1 MKRQGLLFYHLL
13 ATLIVTVWGV
23 TFISTKVLINSGLTP
38 AQIFT
43 IRFTIAYIGIWIVC
57 LIKGGRDKVLF
68 TCNLKEELMMVFLGV
83 TGGSL
88 YFLTEN
94 TALAHTQASN
104 AAFIVCIAPLLT
116 LLLTLLL
123 KRLFKGPL
131 MDGLED
137 VRLGFPLIG
146 GTVMALTGMF
156 LVVFNGYTLHIS
168 PKGDLLAFGAALCW
182 ALYSQFMSQMT
193 LRYGTFFATRK
204 VFFYGLITIIP
215 VILLSDNS
223 NLPDVQFSAI
233 QVWGN
238 LLFLSVLASLFCFI
252 GWNRVMAAIGNVTS
266 TNYVYLNPV
275 ITLIAAIFI
284 LGESMTVT
292 AAIGSAMILGG
303 VILAGVKTKRTEQTK
318 K

>member
-1 MKRQGLLFYHLL
+1 MKGEGKFIFHVL
-13 ATLIVTVWGV
+13 AFIIVTIWGV

-43 IRFTIAYIGIWIVC
+43 IRFTIAYIGIWVVC

-68 TCNLKEELMMVFLGV
+68 TRSLKEELMMVFLGI

-104 AAFIVCIAPLLT
+104 AAFIVCVAPLLT

-131 MDGLED
+131 IDGLEN

-146 GTVMALTGMF
+146 GTVLALTGMF

-193 LRYGTFFATRK
+193 IRYGTFFATRK
-204 VFFYGLITIIP
+204 VFIYGLLTIIP

-223 NLPDVQFSAI
+223 NLCSVDFDATK
-233 QVWGN
+233 VWGN
-238 LLFLSVLASLFCFI
+238 LLFLSILASLLCFI
-252 GWNRVMAAIGNVTS
+252 SWNRVMAAIGNVTS

-275 ITLIAAIFI
+275 ITLIAAIII
-284 LGESMTVT
+284 LGESMTAT

-303 VILAGVKTKRTEQTK
+303 VILAGVKTKK
-318 K
+318 D

>member
-275 ITLIAAIFI
+275 ITLIAAIII

-303 VILAGVKTKRTEQTK
+303 VILAGVKTKK
-318 K
+318 D

>member
-1 MKRQGLLFYHLL
+1 MKRQGIILYHLL

-43 IRFTIAYIGIWIVC
+43 IRFTIAYIGIWGVC
-57 LIKGGRDKVLF
+57 LIKGGRDKMLF
-68 TCNLKEELMMVFLGV
+68 THSLKEELMMVFLGV

-104 AAFIVCIAPLLT
+104 AAFIVCVAPLLT

-131 MDGLED
+131 IDGLEN

-146 GTVMALTGMF
+146 GTVLAFTGMF
-156 LVVFNGYTLHIS
+156 LVVFNGYTLHLS

-193 LRYGTFFATRK
+193 TRYGTFFATRK
-204 VFFYGLITIIP
+204 VFVYGLITIIP
-215 VILLSDNS
+215 IILISDNS
-223 NLPDVQFSAI
+223 NLNSVNFSAI

-238 LLFLSVLASLFCFI
+238 LLFLSILASLFCFI

-275 ITLIAAIFI
+275 ITLIAAIII

-303 VILAGVKTKRTEQTK
+303 VILAGIQKDPTLKTK
-318 K
+318 

>member
-1 MKRQGLLFYHLL
+1 MKGEGKFIFHVL
-13 ATLIVTVWGV
+13 AFIIVTIWGV

-68 TCNLKEELMMVFLGV
+68 TRSLKEELMMVFLGI

-104 AAFIVCIAPLLT
+104 AAFIVCVAPLLT

-131 MDGLED
+131 IDGLEN

-146 GTVMALTGMF
+146 GTVLALTGMF

-193 LRYGTFFATRK
+193 IRYGTFFATRK
-204 VFFYGLITIIP
+204 VFIYGLLTIIP

-223 NLPDVQFSAI
+223 NLGSVDFGATK
-233 QVWGN
+233 VWGN
-238 LLFLSVLASLFCFI
+238 LLFLSILASLLCFI
-252 GWNRVMAAIGNVTS
+252 SWNRVMAAIGNVTS

-275 ITLIAAIFI
+275 ITLIAAIII
-284 LGESMTVT
+284 LGESMTAT

-303 VILAGVKTKRTEQTK
+303 VILAGIQKDPTLKT
-318 K
+318 

>member
-1 MKRQGLLFYHLL
+1 MKGQGKFIFHIL
-13 ATLIVTVWGV
+13 AFIIVTIWGV
-23 TFISTKVLINSGLTP
+23 TFISTKVLINSGLSP

-43 IRFTIAYIGIWIVC
+43 IRFTIAYIGIWIAC
-57 LIKGGRDKVLF
+57 LIKGGRDKRFL
-68 TCNLKEELMMVFLGV
+68 TRSLKEELMMVFLGI

-94 TALAHTQASN
+94 TALAYTQASN

-116 LLLTLLL
+116 LLLTLTL

-131 MDGLED
+131 IDGLEN
-137 VRLGFPLIG
+137 VKLGFPLIG
-146 GTVMALTGMF
+146 GTVLALTGMF

-193 LRYGTFFATRK
+193 IRYGTFFATRK
-204 VFFYGLITIIP
+204 VFIYGLLTIIP

-223 NLPDVQFSAI
+223 NLLSVNFSTPK
-233 QVWGN
+233 VWGN
-238 LLFLSVLASLFCFI
+238 LLFLSILASLLCFI

-275 ITLIAAIFI
+275 ITLIAAIII

-292 AAIGSAMILGG
+292 SAIGSAMILGG
-303 VILAGVKTKRTEQTK
+303 VILAGAKKR
-318 K
+318 

>member
-38 AQIFT
+38 AQIFS

-275 ITLIAAIFI
+275 ITLIAAIII

>member
-116 LLLTLLL
+116 LLMTLLL

-131 MDGLED
+131 IDGLED

-275 ITLIAAIFI
+275 ITLIAAIII

-303 VILAGVKTKRTEQTK
+303 VILAGVKTKK
-318 K
+318 D

>member
-1 MKRQGLLFYHLL
+1 MRGQGKFFFHVL
-13 ATLIVTVWGV
+13 AFVIVTIWGV
-23 TFISTKVLINSGLTP
+23 TFISTKILINSGLTP
-38 AQIFT
+38 AQIFS
-43 IRFTIAYIGIWIVC
+43 IRFTIAYIGIWVVC

-275 ITLIAAIFI
+275 ITLIAAIII

>member
-131 MDGLED
+131 IDGLED

-275 ITLIAAIFI
+275 ITLIAAIII

-303 VILAGVKTKRTEQTK
+303 VILAGVKTKK
-318 K
+318 D

>member
-1 MKRQGLLFYHLL
+1 MKKQGLLFYHLL

-275 ITLIAAIFI
+275 ITLIAAIII

-303 VILAGVKTKRTEQTK
+303 VILAGVKTKK
-318 K
+318 D

>member
-1 MKRQGLLFYHLL
+1 MNKQGILLYHVL
-13 ATLIVTVWGV
+13 AILIVTVWGV
-23 TFISTKVLINSGLTP
+23 TFISTKILINSGLTP

-43 IRFTIAYIGIWIVC
+43 IRFSIAYIGIWAVC

-68 TCNLKEELMMVFLGV
+68 TRSLKEELMMAFLGI

-94 TALAHTQASN
+94 SALAHTQASN

-123 KRLFKGPL
+123 KRLFKGSL
-131 MDGLED
+131 IDGLED
-137 VRLGFPLIG
+137 VRPGFPLIG
-146 GTVMALTGMF
+146 GTVLALAGMF

-193 LRYGTFFATRK
+193 FRYGTFFATRK
-204 VFFYGLITIIP
+204 VFIYGLITIIP
-215 VILLSDNS
+215 VILLSNNS
-223 NLPDVQFSAI
+223 NLMNVNFSDI
-233 QVWGN
+233 KVWGN
-238 LLFLSVLASLFCFI
+238 LLFLSILASLLCFI
-252 GWNRVMAAIGNVTS
+252 SWNRVMAAIGNVTS

-275 ITLIAAIFI
+275 ITLIAAIII
-284 LGESMTVT
+284 LGESMTAT

-303 VILAGVKTKRTEQTK
+303 VILAGIQKDPTLKTK
-318 K
+318 

>member
-38 AQIFT
+38 AQIFS

-68 TCNLKEELMMVFLGV
+68 TSTIKEELMMVFLGV

-215 VILLSDNS
+215 VILLSENS

-238 LLFLSVLASLFCFI
+238 LVFLSVLASLFCFI

-275 ITLIAAIFI
+275 ITLIAAIII

-303 VILAGVKTKRTEQTK
+303 VILAGVKTKK
-318 K
+318 D

>member
-1 MKRQGLLFYHLL
+1 MRRQGKFLFHIL
-13 ATLIVTVWGV
+13 AFIIVTIWGV
-23 TFISTKVLINSGLTP
+23 TFISTKILISSGLTP

-43 IRFTIAYIGIWIVC
+43 IRFTVAYIGIWTVC

-68 TCNLKEELMMVFLGV
+68 TRTLKEELMMVFLGV

-116 LLLTLLL
+116 LLLTLIL

-131 MDGLED
+131 MDGLEN

-156 LVVFNGYTLHIS
+156 LVIFNGYTLHIS
-168 PKGDLLAFGAALCW
+168 PKGDMLAFGAALCW

-193 LRYGTFFATRK
+193 IRYGTFFATRK

-223 NLPDVQFSAI
+223 NILNVQFSAI

-275 ITLIAAIFI
+275 ITLIAAIII
-284 LGESMTVT
+284 LGESMNVT

-303 VILAGVKTKRTEQTK
+303 VILAGVKTKK
-318 K
+318 D

>member
-38 AQIFT
+38 AQIFS

-275 ITLIAAIFI
+275 ITLIAAIII

-303 VILAGVKTKRTEQTK
+303 VILAGVKTKK
-318 K
+318 D

>member
-131 MDGLED
+131 IEGLED

-168 PKGDLLAFGAALCW
+168 PKGDMLAFGAALCW

-193 LRYGTFFATRK
+193 IRYGTFFATRK

-223 NLPDVQFSAI
+223 NILNVQFSAI

-275 ITLIAAIFI
+275 ITLIAAIII

>member
-38 AQIFT
+38 AQLFT

-275 ITLIAAIFI
+275 ITLIAAIII

-303 VILAGVKTKRTEQTK
+303 VILAGVKTKK
-318 K
+318 D

>member
-1 MKRQGLLFYHLL
+1 MKRQGIILYHLL

-43 IRFTIAYIGIWIVC
+43 IRFTIAYIGIWGVC
-57 LIKGGRDKVLF
+57 LIKGGRDKMLF
-68 TCNLKEELMMVFLGV
+68 THSLKEELMMVFLGV

-104 AAFIVCIAPLLT
+104 AAFIVCVAPLLT

-131 MDGLED
+131 IDGLEN

-146 GTVMALTGMF
+146 GTVLALTGMF
-156 LVVFNGYTLHIS
+156 LVVFNGYTLHLS

-193 LRYGTFFATRK
+193 TRYGTFFATRK
-204 VFFYGLITIIP
+204 VFVYGLITIIP
-215 VILLSDNS
+215 IILISDNS
-223 NLPDVQFSAI
+223 NLNSVNFSAI

-238 LLFLSVLASLFCFI
+238 LLFLSILASLFCFI
-252 GWNRVMAAIGNVTS
+252 GWNRVMTAIGNVTS

-275 ITLIAAIFI
+275 ITLIAAIII

-303 VILAGVKTKRTEQTK
+303 VILAGIQKDPTLKTK
-318 K
+318 

>member
-43 IRFTIAYIGIWIVC
+43 IRFTIAYIGIWVVC

-68 TCNLKEELMMVFLGV
+68 TSNLKEELMMVFLGV

-146 GTVMALTGMF
+146 GTLLALTGMF

-275 ITLIAAIFI
+275 ITLIAAIII

-303 VILAGVKTKRTEQTK
+303 VILAGVKTKK
-318 K
+318 D

>member
-123 KRLFKGPL
+123 KRLFNGPL
-131 MDGLED
+131 IDGLED

-223 NLPDVQFSAI
+223 NIPDVQFSAF

-275 ITLIAAIFI
+275 ITLIAAIII

>member
-1 MKRQGLLFYHLL
+1 MKGQGKFIFHIL
-13 ATLIVTVWGV
+13 AFIIVTIWGV
-23 TFISTKVLINSGLTP
+23 TFISTKVLINSGLSP

-43 IRFTIAYIGIWIVC
+43 IRFTIAYIGIWIAC
-57 LIKGGRDKVLF
+57 LIKGGRDKRFF
-68 TCNLKEELMMVFLGV
+68 TRSLKEELMMVFLGI

-94 TALAHTQASN
+94 TALAYTQASN

-116 LLLTLLL
+116 LLLTLTL

-131 MDGLED
+131 IDGLEN
-137 VRLGFPLIG
+137 VKLGFPLIG
-146 GTVMALTGMF
+146 GTVLALTGMF

-193 LRYGTFFATRK
+193 IRYGTFFATRK
-204 VFFYGLITIIP
+204 VFIYGLLTIIP

-223 NLPDVQFSAI
+223 NLLSVNFSTPK
-233 QVWGN
+233 VWGN
-238 LLFLSVLASLFCFI
+238 LLFLSILASLLCFI

-275 ITLIAAIFI
+275 ITLIAAIII

-292 AAIGSAMILGG
+292 SAIGSAMILGG
-303 VILAGVKTKRTEQTK
+303 VILAGAKKR
-318 K
+318 

>member
-1 MKRQGLLFYHLL
+1 
-13 ATLIVTVWGV
+13 
-23 TFISTKVLINSGLTP
+23 
-38 AQIFT
+38 
-43 IRFTIAYIGIWIVC
+43 
-57 LIKGGRDKVLF
+57 
-68 TCNLKEELMMVFLGV
+68 MVFLGV

-116 LLLTLLL
+116 LLMTLLL

-131 MDGLED
+131 IDGLED

-275 ITLIAAIFI
+275 ITLIAAIII

-303 VILAGVKTKRTEQTK
+303 VILAGVKTKK
-318 K
+318 D

>member
-1 MKRQGLLFYHLL
+1 MKGEGKFIFHVL
-13 ATLIVTVWGV
+13 AFIIVTIWGV

-68 TCNLKEELMMVFLGV
+68 TSTIKEELMMVFLGV

-116 LLLTLLL
+116 LLLTLIL

-131 MDGLED
+131 MDGLEN

-193 LRYGTFFATRK
+193 IRYGTFFATRK

-223 NLPDVQFSAI
+223 NILNVQFSAI

-275 ITLIAAIFI
+275 ITLIAAIII

-303 VILAGVKTKRTEQTK
+303 VILAGVKTKK
-318 K
+318 D

>member
-1 MKRQGLLFYHLL
+1 MRRQGKFIFHIL
-13 ATLIVTVWGV
+13 AFIIVTIWGV
-23 TFISTKVLINSGLTP
+23 TFISTKILISAGLTP

-43 IRFTIAYIGIWIVC
+43 IRFTVAYIGIWTVC

-68 TCNLKEELMMVFLGV
+68 TRTIKEELMMVFL
-83 TGGSL
+83 
-88 YFLTEN
+88 
-94 TALAHTQASN
+94 
-104 AAFIVCIAPLLT
+104 I
-116 LLLTLLL
+116 L

-131 MDGLED
+131 MDGLEN

-156 LVVFNGYTLHIS
+156 LVIFNGYTLHIS
-168 PKGDLLAFGAALCW
+168 PKGDMLAFGAALCW

-193 LRYGTFFATRK
+193 IRYGTFFATRK

-223 NLPDVQFSAI
+223 NILNVQFSAI

-275 ITLIAAIFI
+275 ITLIAAIII

-303 VILAGVKTKRTEQTK
+303 VILAGVKTKK
-318 K
+318 D

>member
-68 TCNLKEELMMVFLGV
+68 TSTIKEELMMVFLGV

-168 PKGDLLAFGAALCW
+168 PKGDMLAFGAALCW
-182 ALYSQFMSQMT
+182 AFYSQFMSQMT

-215 VILLSDNS
+215 AILLSDNS

-238 LLFLSVLASLFCFI
+238 LVFLSVLASLFCFI

-275 ITLIAAIFI
+275 FTLIAAVLI
-284 LGESMTVT
+284 LGERMTLVSGL
-292 AAIGSAMILGG
+292 GSAMILGG
-303 VILAGVKTKRTEQTK
+303 VILAGVKTKK
-318 K
+318 D

>member
-68 TCNLKEELMMVFLGV
+68 TSTIKEELMMVFLGV

-193 LRYGTFFATRK
+193 IRYGTFFATRK

-223 NLPDVQFSAI
+223 NILNVQFSAI

-275 ITLIAAIFI
+275 ITLIAAIII

-303 VILAGVKTKRTEQTK
+303 VILAGVKTKK
-318 K
+318 D

>member
-1 MKRQGLLFYHLL
+1 MKGEGKFIFHVL
-13 ATLIVTVWGV
+13 AFIIVTIWGV

-68 TCNLKEELMMVFLGV
+68 TLSLKEELMMVFLGI

-104 AAFIVCIAPLLT
+104 AAFIVCVAPLLT

-131 MDGLED
+131 IDGLEN

-146 GTVMALTGMF
+146 GTILALTGMF

-193 LRYGTFFATRK
+193 IRYGTFFATRK
-204 VFFYGLITIIP
+204 VFIYGLLTIIP

-223 NLPDVQFSAI
+223 NLGSVDFGATK
-233 QVWGN
+233 VWGN
-238 LLFLSVLASLFCFI
+238 LLFLSILASLLCFI
-252 GWNRVMAAIGNVTS
+252 SWNRVMAAIGNVTS

-275 ITLIAAIFI
+275 ITLIAAIII
-284 LGESMTVT
+284 LGESMNAT

-303 VILAGVKTKRTEQTK
+303 VILAGVNTK
-318 K
+318 KD

>member
-123 KRLFKGPL
+123 KRLFNGPL
-131 MDGLED
+131 IDGLED

-193 LRYGTFFATRK
+193 IRYGTFFATRK

-238 LLFLSVLASLFCFI
+238 LVFLSVLASLFCFI

-275 ITLIAAIFI
+275 ITLIAAIII

-303 VILAGVKTKRTEQTK
+303 VILAGVKTKK
-318 K
+318 D

>member
-116 LLLTLLL
+116 LLMTLLL

-131 MDGLED
+131 IDGLED

-223 NLPDVQFSAI
+223 NIPDVQFSAI

-275 ITLIAAIFI
+275 ITLIAAIII

-303 VILAGVKTKRTEQTK
+303 VILAGVKTKK
-318 K
+318 D

>member
-116 LLLTLLL
+116 LLMTLLL

-131 MDGLED
+131 IDGLED

-223 NLPDVQFSAI
+223 NILNVQFSAI

-275 ITLIAAIFI
+275 ITLIAAIII

-303 VILAGVKTKRTEQTK
+303 VILAGVKTKK
-318 K
+318 D